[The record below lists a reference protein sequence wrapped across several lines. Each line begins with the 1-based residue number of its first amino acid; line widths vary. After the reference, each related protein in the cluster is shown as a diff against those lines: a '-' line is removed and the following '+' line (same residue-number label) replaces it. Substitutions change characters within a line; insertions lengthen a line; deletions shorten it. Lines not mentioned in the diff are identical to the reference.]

1 MFTRTAQ
8 DWTRRSRKERRF
20 IPMKRRAVRQTL
32 TKELAQLNT
41 AAMRMRTLR
50 VQIGAIMITSQG
62 IAVMITGRRGTI
74 HNIIKLRNV
83 AQLKI
88 LTGRI

>member
-8 DWTRRSRKERRF
+8 DWTRRSRKERLF
-20 IPMKRRAVRQTL
+20 IPMKRKAVRQIL
-32 TKELAQLNT
+32 TKELTQLK
-41 AAMRMRTLR
+41 RIRT
-50 VQIGAIMITSQG
+50 QIGTVMITSQA
-62 IAVMITGRRGTI
+62 IAVMITGRLGAI
-74 HNIIKLRNV
+74 HNIVKLRNV

>member
-1 MFTRTAQ
+1 
-8 DWTRRSRKERRF
+8 
-20 IPMKRRAVRQTL
+20 MKRRAVRQTL
-32 TKELAQLNT
+32 TKELAQLDT

-50 VQIGAIMITSQG
+50 AQIGAIMITSQG

-74 HNIIKLRNV
+74 HNIIKLIMRNV
-83 AQLKI
+83 VQLKI

>member
-1 MFTRTAQ
+1 
-8 DWTRRSRKERRF
+8 
-20 IPMKRRAVRQTL
+20 MKRRAVRQTL

-50 VQIGAIMITSQG
+50 AQIGAIMITSQG

-74 HNIIKLRNV
+74 HNIIKLIMRNV

>member
-1 MFTRTAQ
+1 
-8 DWTRRSRKERRF
+8 
-20 IPMKRRAVRQTL
+20 MKRRAVRQTL